1 MELRYIEDVVSSS
14 RIFRSYRWLVWVLIL
29 AFFAASVGFL
39 PSSAQVAAWLDFSMD
54 QAYPCAN
61 GHCGCATAT
70 QCWTNCCCHTP
81 RERLA
86 WAMRNGVLP
95 PEGIE
100 FPESDWIAAA
110 NGVKPGSATC
120 GACVTRIKN
129 ALASGTPLVTAGE
142 EAAIASCCSN
152 SPSTDA
158 TCCGVEARNSAA
170 PRASCCSDAA
180 SDADDRVAAD
190 LPCLSPLGCKG
201 ASALTLVIPPPMLL
215 PAAIPALVLTWSRID
230 RVVIVGMHAHS
241 RALDVTAPPPRAR

>member
-1 MELRYIEDVVSSS
+1 
-14 RIFRSYRWLVWVLIL
+14 
-29 AFFAASVGFL
+29 
-39 PSSAQVAAWLDFSMD
+39 
-54 QAYPCAN
+54 
-61 GHCGCATAT
+61 
-70 QCWTNCCCHTP
+70 
-81 RERLA
+81 
-86 WAMRNGVLP
+86 MRNGVLP

-100 FPESDWIAAA
+100 LPDSDWIAAA
-110 NGVKPGSATC
+110 NRVKPGSATC

-190 LPCLSPLGCKG
+190 LPCLSPLGCEG
-201 ASALTLVIPPPMLL
+201 ASAALAAIAVL
-215 PAAIPALVLTWSRID
+215 PALPWATIGFRLFETARVDAACADDARWVSRTLE
-230 RVVIVGMHAHS
+230 AES
-241 RALDVTAPPPRAR
+241 PPPR